1 MGVAATRHCPVPT
14 VLTLAASC
22 WFLTR
27 RRGILKAA
35 PYDEAMEPSSA
46 ALQRTGGWLP
56 LTLTCLG
63 TVVVLVSLAVGV
75 IATTSWQNTY
85 ELPAC
90 PPEDVSCLGQTREV
104 VDKNPAILLLGVV
117 TLLLAAADVW
127 ALVQMRRH
135 RTTRWVQ
142 VSCALLALSVLM
154 TLSTL
159 TAWWSFRSLTY

>member
-1 MGVAATRHCPVPT
+1 MVA
-14 VLTLAASC
+14 
-22 WFLTR
+22 
-27 RRGILKAA
+27 
-35 PYDEAMEPSSA
+35 
-46 ALQRTGGWLP
+46 
-56 LTLTCLG
+56 
-63 TVVVLVSLAVGV
+63 SLAVGI
-75 IATTSWQNTY
+75 IATTGWQNTY
-85 ELPAC
+85 KLPAC
-90 PPEDVSCLGQTREV
+90 VPASDCLGQTREAV
-104 VDKNPAILLLGVV
+104 AENPAILLLGVV

>member
-1 MGVAATRHCPVPT
+1 MGVTAARHCLAPN

-22 WFLTR
+22 WLLTR
-27 RRGILKAA
+27 RRGILEAA

-46 ALQRTGGWLP
+46 DLQRTGGWLP

-117 TLLLAAADVW
+117 ALLLAAGDGW
-127 ALVQMRRH
+127 GLVQMRRH

-142 VSCALLALSVLM
+142 VSCALLTLSVLM

-159 TAWWSFRSLTY
+159 TAWWSFRSLIY

>member
-1 MGVAATRHCPVPT
+1 
-14 VLTLAASC
+14 
-22 WFLTR
+22 
-27 RRGILKAA
+27 
-35 PYDEAMEPSSA
+35 MEPSSA
-46 ALQRTGGWLP
+46 DLQRTGGWLP

-117 TLLLAAADVW
+117 TPCWLQPICGRWSRCDDTA
-127 ALVQMRRH
+127 RRAG
-135 RTTRWVQ
+135 
-142 VSCALLALSVLM
+142 C
-154 TLSTL
+154 
-159 TAWWSFRSLTY
+159 RSPARC

>member
-1 MGVAATRHCPVPT
+1 MGVAATRHCPAPT

-46 ALQRTGGWLP
+46 GLQRTGGWLH
-56 LTLTCLG
+56 LALTCVG
-63 TVVVLVSLAVGV
+63 TVVVVASLAVGI
-75 IATTSWQNTY
+75 IATTGWQNTY
-85 ELPAC
+85 KLPAC
-90 PPEDVSCLGQTREV
+90 VPASDCLGQTREAV
-104 VDKNPAILLLGVV
+104 AENPAILLLGVM

-135 RTTRWVQ
+135 RTTFWVQ
-142 VSCALLALSVLM
+142 FSGALLAL
-154 TLSTL
+154 TTILSLNTL

>member
-1 MGVAATRHCPVPT
+1 MGVAAARHCPAPT
-14 VLTLAASC
+14 VLTLAASG
-22 WFLTR
+22 WFSTR
-27 RRGILKAA
+27 QRGILKAA

-46 ALQRTGGWLP
+46 DLQRTGGWLP

-117 TLLLAAADVW
+117 TLLLAAADMW
-127 ALVQMRRH
+127 ALVQMRR
-135 RTTRWVQ
+135 RCTTRWVQ
-142 VSCALLALSVLM
+142 VSCALLTLSVLM

-159 TAWWSFRSLTY
+159 TAWWSFRSLIY

>member
-1 MGVAATRHCPVPT
+1 MGVAAARHCPVPT
-14 VLTLAASC
+14 VLRIAGSYWL
-22 WFLTR
+22 LTR

-46 ALQRTGGWLP
+46 GLQRTGGWLR
-56 LTLTCLG
+56 LTLTCVG
-63 TVVVLVSLAVGV
+63 TVVVVASLAVGV
-75 IATTSWQNTY
+75 ITTTSWQNTY

-127 ALVQMRRH
+127 VLVQMRRH

>member
-1 MGVAATRHCPVPT
+1 M
-14 VLTLAASC
+14 VLD
-22 WFLTR
+22 
-27 RRGILKAA
+27 A
-35 PYDEAMEPSSA
+35 PAQDHQGCQYDEAMEPSSA
-46 ALQRTGGWLP
+46 DLQRTGGWLP
-56 LTLTCLG
+56 LTLTCVG

-75 IATTSWQNTY
+75 TTTTSWQNTY

-90 PPEDVSCLGQTREV
+90 HPEDVSCLGQTREV

-117 TLLLAAADVW
+117 TLLLAAADMW

-159 TAWWSFRSLTY
+159 TAWWCFRSLTY

>member
-1 MGVAATRHCPVPT
+1 MGVTAARHCLAPN

-22 WFLTR
+22 WLLTR
-27 RRGILKAA
+27 RRGILEAA

-46 ALQRTGGWLP
+46 GLQRTGGWLP
-56 LTLTCLG
+56 LTLTGLG
-63 TVVVLVSLAVGV
+63 TVVVLVSLAIGV
-75 IATTSWQNTY
+75 ITTTTWQNTY

-117 TLLLAAADVW
+117 ALLLAAGDGW
-127 ALVQMRRH
+127 GLVQMRRH

-142 VSCALLALSVLM
+142 VSCALLTLSVLM

-159 TAWWSFRSLTY
+159 TAWWSFRSLIY